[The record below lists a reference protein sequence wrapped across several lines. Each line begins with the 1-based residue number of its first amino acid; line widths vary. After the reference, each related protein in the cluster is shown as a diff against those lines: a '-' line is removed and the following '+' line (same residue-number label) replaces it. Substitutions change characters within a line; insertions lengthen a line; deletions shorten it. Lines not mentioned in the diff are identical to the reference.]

1 MGYNKIRL
9 NQNSY
14 HNCSKIGTVW
24 FYNAAMHPKDADGMA
39 NSADPDQTASSVCS
53 DLSVPAHRVFTVIA
67 TKKRQV
73 YIPRVT
79 FEWKNRV
86 VLLWGEW
93 GGGVQDWG
101 EMKGN
106 GKGKSLIS

>member
-24 FYNAAMHPKDADGMA
+24 FYNAAMYSKDADGMA

-53 DLSVPAHRVFTVIA
+53 DLSVPAHRVFTVTA
-67 TKKRQV
+67 TKEKTGL
-73 YIPRVT
+73 YPT
-79 FEWKNRV
+79 AY
-86 VLLWGEW
+86 L
-93 GGGVQDWG
+93 
-101 EMKGN
+101 
-106 GKGKSLIS
+106 